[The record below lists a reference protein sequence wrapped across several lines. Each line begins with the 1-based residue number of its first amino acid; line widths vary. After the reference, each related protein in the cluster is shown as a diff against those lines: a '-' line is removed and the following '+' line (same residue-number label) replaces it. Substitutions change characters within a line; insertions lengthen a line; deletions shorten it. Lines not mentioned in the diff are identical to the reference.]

1 MILYAAKKSVEMF
14 GSAAKGNKERYR
26 NDPDYRNQRRLL
38 LAGAAIGSSL
48 GLVAGAN
55 NTSVSES
62 EVTSEVAVG
71 KAVVQYINY
80 DFSEQRIIAFGTRVD
95 GTVVRKEEPRQI
107 DLPFGVEVPLPAF
120 ENKITLNNSVTENSL
135 CFPGG
140 TKRIKETTYP
150 DGKRHY
156 EVRIDPADISVC
168 SKKDPNVIPETLPE
182 SNWVVD
188 LNHADSA
195 VMAAMGI
202 ETERARKDQKL
213 EDEMRHI
220 GELASQALVDKN
232 CGSQVFLEAK
242 DDFEEKI
249 IEDTVRSDNE
259 TAEVIFDVKDGQEL
273 AISTASDTDDFLSKK
288 RAEGWEIETGEI
300 EDCVIPEAVLE
311 GENERAQ

>member
-1 MILYAAKKSVEMF
+1 MITIE
-14 GSAAKGNKERYR
+14 
-26 NDPDYRNQRRLL
+26 
-38 LAGAAIGSSL
+38 
-48 GLVAGAN
+48 
-55 NTSVSES
+55 
-62 EVTSEVAVG
+62 
-71 KAVVQYINY
+71 
-80 DFSEQRIIAFGTRVD
+80 DFSKVEVKI
-95 GTVVRKEEPRQI
+95 GTVVSAERVPETDKLLRLMVDLGEEEPRQI

-232 CGSQVFLEAK
+232 CGSQVFL
-242 DDFEEKI
+242 
-249 IEDTVRSDNE
+249 
-259 TAEVIFDVKDGQEL
+259 
-273 AISTASDTDDFLSKK
+273 
-288 RAEGWEIETGEI
+288 
-300 EDCVIPEAVLE
+300 
-311 GENERAQ
+311 